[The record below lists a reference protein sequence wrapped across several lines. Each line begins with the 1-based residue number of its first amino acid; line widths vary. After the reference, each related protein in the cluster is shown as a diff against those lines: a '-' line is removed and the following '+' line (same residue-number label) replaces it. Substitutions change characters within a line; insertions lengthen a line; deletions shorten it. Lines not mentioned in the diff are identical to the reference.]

1 MEIKDNKK
9 RGKHQTTPH
18 YKASTAQKGRDK
30 KQFKVLGTQINKLGL
45 KAKSLLCISPP
56 TRQLHWWRCVHKIRQ
71 SKWIINILTTR
82 HRSTE

>member
-18 YKASTAQKGRDK
+18 YKASIAQKGRDK

-45 KAKSLLCISPP
+45 KANSLLCISPFY
-56 TRQLHWWRCVHKIRQ
+56 TATALVEMCSQNQAKQVDY
-71 SKWIINILTTR
+71 
-82 HRSTE
+82 